1 MLTQPRRA
9 RRDEDQS
16 LKVEIEDRA
25 IARDAIFISS
35 WLRAEEIE
43 RLVTSIGA
51 MICNLT
57 NPEPI
62 EACRT

>member
-1 MLTQPRRA
+1 
-9 RRDEDQS
+9 

-35 WLRAEEIE
+35 RLLAEEIE
-43 RLVTSIGA
+43 RSVTSIGA

-57 NPEPI
+57 NPAPI